1 MRRGIRPIVGLV
13 VLVVEQIA
21 KTIKRNKDKKR
32 GDRNEG

>member
-1 MRRGIRPIVGLV
+1 MRRRVRPIVGLV

-21 KTIKRNKDKKR
+21 KAIKRKRDKKR